1 MKKALVLYHSST
13 GNTLAYAKATAEGLT
28 QSGYAVELARFDR
41 VDPAALPPADLLGFA
56 APAFQWKPP
65 FHVEQFCRR
74 LPALSSRPFFT
85 LITYG
90 VFASDALN
98 YFAGLVTARDGR
110 FVGGRAFVAEHS
122 YPHLRLLG
130 VDKKFLGRPNAN
142 DLAAAVQFG
151 RKIAMHAADESHRVP
166 PNKNTPS
173 LSNTLSQLVPPR
185 MMSWA
190 MGPKRVDTNLCRQC
204 GKCAEVCPLGSITLN
219 PYPQFA
225 AACEGCCG
233 CFNNCPTGALT
244 ALFLRTKDK
253 YRFASNG
260 F

>member
-1 MKKALVLYHSST
+1 MKKALLLYHSST
-13 GNTLAYAKATAEGLT
+13 GNTLACAKATAEGLT

-65 FHVEQFCRR
+65 FHVVDFCRR
-74 LPALSSRPFFT
+74 LPSLSSRPFFA
-85 LITYG
+85 LVTYG
-90 VFASDALN
+90 VFASDALA
-98 YFAGLVTARDGR
+98 YFAGLVAARDGR
-110 FVGGRAFVAEHS
+110 YVGGRAFVAEHS

-130 VDKKFLGRPNAN
+130 VDKKFLGRPNAD

-151 RKIAMHAADESHRVP
+151 RDIAGHAADEFHRERP
-166 PNKNTPS
+166 QASMPS
-173 LSNTLSQLVPPR
+173 LSTTLSQIVPPR

-190 MGPKRVDTNLCRQC
+190 MGPKRVDAKLCRQC
-204 GKCAEVCPLGSITLN
+204 GKCAEICPLGSITRA

-225 AACEGCCG
+225 SACEGCCG
-233 CFNNCPTGALT
+233 CFNNCPTGALS

-253 YRFASNG
+253 YVHRASSA
-260 F
+260 